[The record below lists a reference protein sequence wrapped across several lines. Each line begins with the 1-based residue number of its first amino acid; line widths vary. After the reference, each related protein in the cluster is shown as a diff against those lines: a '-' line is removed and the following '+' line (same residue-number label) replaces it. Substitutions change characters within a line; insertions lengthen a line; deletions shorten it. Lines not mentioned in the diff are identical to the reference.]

1 MIIAG
6 KPIANRILDLV
17 TEEISALDFSP
28 KIALIKVGSHPAI
41 DSFVA
46 IKKRSASRV
55 GIELVQYEL
64 EEGATTQQVL
74 DEIDI
79 IVRAE
84 AKDGRKLY
92 QGLIVQ
98 LPLPEQIDSDVVLG
112 AIPAHLDIDVLSP
125 AAQES
130 MYRDGVLPPVVGAV
144 REVLRKLR
152 RDISRAKVLVVG
164 EGRLVGKPLVEWFQT
179 YGINPVVVTERSGDL
194 VAELAQAEIVIS
206 GVGKPGLITADMV
219 HAGQVLIDAGTAE
232 SGGVVA
238 GDIHPDC
245 IAIVDAM
252 TPVPGGLG
260 PIAVAVLFQNFLTKV
275 QLGHVD
281 DLE

>member
-1 MIIAG
+1 MIIKG
-6 KPIANRILDLV
+6 RPIAKRILSLV

-46 IKKRSASRV
+46 IKKRSADRA
-55 GIELVQYEL
+55 GIELVQYEMPS
-64 EEGATTQQVL
+64 EATTEQVL

-79 IVRAE
+79 ITRAE

-98 LPLPEQIDSDVVLG
+98 LPLPEQIDTDVVLA

-125 AAQES
+125 LARAN

-152 RDISRAKVLVVG
+152 LDVSRAKVLIVG
-164 EGRLVGKPLVEWFQT
+164 EGRLVGKPLADWFRAYGVE
-179 YGINPVVVTERSGDL
+179 PVIVTEQSGDL
-194 VAELAQAEIVIS
+194 VAELAKADIVIS
-206 GVGKPGLITADMV
+206 GVGKPGLIAPDMV
-219 HAGQVLIDAGTAE
+219 HSGQALIDAGTSE
-232 SGGVVA
+232 SGGVVQ
-238 GDIHPDC
+238 GDVHPDC
-245 IAIVDAM
+245 FDIVDTM

-275 QLGHVD
+275 QLDHVD